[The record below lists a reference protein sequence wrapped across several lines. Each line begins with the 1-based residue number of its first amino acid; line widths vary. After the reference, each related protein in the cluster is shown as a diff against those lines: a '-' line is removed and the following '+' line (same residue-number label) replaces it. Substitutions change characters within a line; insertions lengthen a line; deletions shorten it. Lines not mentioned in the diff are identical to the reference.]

1 MGIVS
6 DTQIEPDVYLDA
18 SGEARLYENMRKNFW
33 FPVAYS
39 DDLKDSPQG
48 FTLFGEELVVVRLG
62 GEARVFEDLCRHRG
76 TKLSLGVVVDD
87 CLRCPYHGW
96 TYGADGSVVWI
107 PAREEL
113 SALIEAKLPVYPT
126 VEVSGLVYT
135 CLGEPTFPPPAIP
148 EFDDPT
154 YQFLHLDIYEWEC
167 ALPRR
172 LENYFDFSHFAWVH
186 DGILGD
192 SSEPRIDDYD
202 VYRHG
207 SELRFVAGPFP
218 EFTDNVKNAPQT
230 EAADEKVYGAIKK
243 YRVFVPNAMKLNSS
257 AGELEDYVLWVCL
270 APVGPTRT
278 RCFTYQ
284 GRNYGFGDEEAFR
297 TFANVIND
305 QDRPIVESQRPHELP
320 AQLAAEMH
328 VKGADRNALEY
339 RRWLYEI
346 ANGRVQMAETKD
358 PIPAQG
364 RSDRS

>member
-1 MGIVS
+1 MSSV
-6 DTQIEPDVYLDA
+6 DTAAGTYLEE
-18 SGEARLYENMRKNFW
+18 SGEGLLYESMRNNFW

-39 DDLKDSPQG
+39 GELQDSPQG

-62 GEARVFEDLCRHRG
+62 GEAKVFEDLCRHRG
-76 TKLSLGVVVDD
+76 TRLSLGAVKND
-87 CLRCPYHGW
+87 CLQCPYHGW
-96 TYGADGSVVWI
+96 TYGPDGSVVWV

-113 SALIEAKLPVYPT
+113 SSLIDAKLPSYPT
-126 VEVSGLVYT
+126 VEASGLVYT
-135 CLGEPTFPPPAIP
+135 CLGEPMFSPPAIP

-167 ALPRR
+167 SLPRR

-192 SSEPRIDDYD
+192 SNDPRIDNYD

-207 SELRFVAGPFP
+207 SEIRFQAGPFP
-218 EFTDNVKNAPQT
+218 EFTDNVKNAPQSEST
-230 EAADEKVYGAIKK
+230 NEQVYGAIKK
-243 YRVFVPNAMKLNSS
+243 YRVFMPNAMELNSS
-257 AGELEDYVLWVCL
+257 AGELEDYVLWVSL

-284 GRNYGFGDEEAFR
+284 GRNYGFNDEEAFR
-297 TFANVIND
+297 AFANAIND
-305 QDRPIVESQRPHELP
+305 QDKPIVESQRPHELP
-320 AQLAAEMH
+320 SQLAAELY

-346 ANGRVQMAETKD
+346 ANGDIRMAETGS
-358 PIPAQG
+358 PTVG
-364 RSDRS
+364 